1 MIDKKNIEV
10 LIPDEFV
17 MDYSL
22 SKDELCAELDRRA
35 KESQKAFEEL
45 GL

>member
-1 MIDKKNIEV
+1 MIDEKNAEI

-22 SKDELCAELDRRA
+22 SEDELRAELDRRA